1 MLKFIK
7 NFTLLTFI
15 YIFISMK
22 FNYVNLSLSDLI
34 CFMADNNK
42 DINLHGHISVTKEAG
57 KAIGQGLQTIGT
69 QIGLGATITGV
80 AGAVGK
86 TIAKTSLPPLQKAG
100 VVIGSGLLGGLIH
113 SSFSQ
118 YNRNRDIRENVEN
131 NISPTID
138 NPNISKFIEESASS
152 SPLEILLSN
161 LELINYICVYMLIIL
176 AIQIIFKFYIKNSI
190 NLNLSS
196 ILGNKLNHN
205 LELII
210 NKIITLNKKMSTIY
224 IWIILIFVIV
234 SLSFSIFFITDI
246 HNNLEDY
253 IKVYESF
260 KRK

>member
-1 MLKFIK
+1 M
-7 NFTLLTFI
+7 T
-15 YIFISMK
+15 
-22 FNYVNLSLSDLI
+22 D
-34 CFMADNNK
+34 NK
-42 DINLHGHISVTKEAG
+42 DVNLHGHVKVDKEAG

-86 TIAKTSLPPLQKAG
+86 AIAKTSLPPLQKAG
-100 VVIGSGLLGGLIH
+100 VVIGSSLLGGLIH
-113 SSFSQ
+113 SSISQ

-138 NPNISKFIEESASS
+138 NPNISKFIGESASS

-176 AIQIIFKFYIKNSI
+176 AIQIIFKFYFKNSI

-196 ILGNKLNHN
+196 VLGNKLNHK

-224 IWIILIFVIV
+224 I
-234 SLSFSIFFITDI
+234 
-246 HNNLEDY
+246 
-253 IKVYESF
+253 
-260 KRK
+260 